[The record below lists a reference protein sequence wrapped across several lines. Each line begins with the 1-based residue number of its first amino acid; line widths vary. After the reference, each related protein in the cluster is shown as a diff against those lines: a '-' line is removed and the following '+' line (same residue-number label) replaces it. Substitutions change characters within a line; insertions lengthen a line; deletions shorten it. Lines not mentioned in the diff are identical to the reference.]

1 MDEQD
6 SGEEGARQGPGHQ
19 EGQAPPQ
26 YPQGDQYA
34 PAHQG
39 QQYQPGAQQ
48 QYSARPPYELP
59 PPGGGGMSRRGK
71 IILSVAIVFLV
82 LAGLLVAALVIDRA
96 LFPGKKVESFSLESS
111 SVYQEA
117 LFNIKQYYY
126 KEYSEAKIK
135 SAAEKAVEKQK
146 KKGVT
151 NPDKLLDTGLTAL
164 LNALGDQ
171 HSSYLSPSVN
181 KRLSEDLSGSFYGVG
196 FTLRKDKELDRP
208 MVVTIIKGSPSERAG
223 VKPNDVIMAVDGKD
237 TKGEPLDAVVLRIRG
252 KKGTKVKLKVQRDG
266 KPLEF
271 TMTREKI
278 NIPDFESEIVDG
290 NIGVLRLM
298 EFNDGVSEKVRSAVR
313 EMQQKGVKG
322 FILDM
327 RNDPGGLL
335 DESVKTASVFLN
347 DGPVVSYKTKGQ
359 KETIEYAKGGAE
371 TNLPLVVLMNGG
383 SASASEIT
391 AGALKDRG
399 RAVLVGSKTY
409 GKGSVQKVFEFSNK
423 GAGKL
428 TIALYYL
435 PDGESIDGKGIQ
447 PDVKVEEIK
456 DDPEKTDK
464 LQLDMAKEVINNLI
478 QGKPP
483 TGEIF
488 LLAA

>member
-1 MDEQD
+1 
-6 SGEEGARQGPGHQ
+6 
-19 EGQAPPQ
+19 
-26 YPQGDQYA
+26 
-34 PAHQG
+34 
-39 QQYQPGAQQ
+39 
-48 QYSARPPYELP
+48 
-59 PPGGGGMSRRGK
+59 MSRRGK

-117 LFNIKQYYY
+117 LFNIKQYFY

-135 SAAEKAVEKQK
+135 SAAEKADEKQK

-171 HSSYLSPSVN
+171 HSGYLTPSAN
-181 KRLSEDLSGSFYGVG
+181 KRLSEDLSGSFFGVG
-196 FTLRKDKELDRP
+196 FTLRKDKKLDRP
-208 MVVTIIKGSPSERAG
+208 RVVTIIKGSPSERAG
-223 VKPNDVIMAVDGKD
+223 VKADDVIMAVDGED

-271 TMTREKI
+271 TITRQKI
-278 NIPDFESEIVDG
+278 DIPDFESEIVDG

-298 EFNDGVSEKVRSAVR
+298 EFNDGVSEKVRAAVR

-327 RNDPGGLL
+327 RNNPGGLL
-335 DESVKTASVFLN
+335 DESVKTASVFLD

-359 KETIEYAKGGAE
+359 KETIEYARGGAE
-371 TNLPLVVLMNGG
+371 TKLPLVVLMNGG

-435 PDGESIDGKGIQ
+435 PNGESIDGKGIQ

-464 LQLDMAKEVINNLI
+464 LQLDKAKEVINNLI

-483 TGEIF
+483 TGEVF